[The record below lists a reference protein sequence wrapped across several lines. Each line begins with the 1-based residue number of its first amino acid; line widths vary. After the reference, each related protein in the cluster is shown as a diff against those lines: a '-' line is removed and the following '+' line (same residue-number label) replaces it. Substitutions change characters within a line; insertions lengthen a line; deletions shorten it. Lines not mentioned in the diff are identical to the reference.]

1 MMQQFWEVC
10 LSRFE
15 QELPAQQYQTWIK
28 GLRIGQSDDDSLA
41 LVAPNRFVLQ
51 WVRERYLARIEA
63 LGLEYFSQPL
73 SVRLSLPDPAVGG
86 DAPR

>member
-41 LVAPNRFVLQ
+41 TSGT
-51 WVRERYLARIEA
+51 ARA
-63 LGLEYFSQPL
+63 
-73 SVRLSLPDPAVGG
+73 
-86 DAPR
+86 